1 MASGQDL
8 IFGQIGAA
16 KIFCGKLSDNLN
28 VKKVGRDK
36 QISELEEQIA
46 HADDDRQITKLR
58 KKQDRLTKL
67 RNKTAM
73 AEQRAENAV
82 DYLSR
87 LAETVDI
94 GRDKIIEFI
103 ADTITV
109 AMPAMELAVKTALLA
124 NIKKLT
130 ACALD
135 VRIPEV
141 LRKEGMLLNE
151 TEIDPRMIL
160 FMPPMSKYGHFQYF
174 GCDREG
180 MSSYELA
187 KAEDMNAFIW
197 FVKNCAMFVNPII
210 INNGTNSMST
220 YFKNASGILKEGV
233 YTKADDHPGLT
244 VGTVLKDTSASNTLY
259 LIDSVSHEN
268 GTTTYSI
275 KPISN
280 TTTSVNWYGKAKI
293 QNAENRRKQPLFSL
307 TYSNVYNSSAKLPLH
322 NFKFK
327 ILQEPF
333 KVNTVLA
340 SGDLTGILPQKVLFD
355 EDGTYNRRGKFT
367 IREDL
372 FTITNVTSQMA
383 GDNPQNRY
391 VSYHLIP
398 KVDIGGDVYLIYE
411 KSSGL
416 FKLGRTTDTDNHL
429 WTFVENEREIRVR
442 ELDGQNN
449 QEDAILATKVL
460 TECYKGDT
468 VYEFNH
474 DYLMSFK
481 LFDEKVIAA
490 NVINALL
497 SIDLPIS
504 LESLMKSVLNK
515 KQQTASS
522 YNQLYINTMTDRMIQ
537 KILDSETDEYSSC
550 FYTFSNQE
558 YIDMEEQTALKVING
573 QLVKQET
580 VSALTS
586 AFNILDAYDT
596 EASLNEK
603 KETITRSIVK
613 ALETTEQNG
622 DNYLATSDVN
632 ISNGVNR
639 SDSTSSFIKKAMRA
653 LIKELTYAILSPKVL
668 MLIAVNQRLMRNELT
683 SNENYKFS
691 IEDVLKGVQGI
702 IKSIVGKIIDSIEKE
717 LLRVILAR
725 ITEIMNGYTLALA
738 KEYASKWK
746 AFIKS
751 LLSCF
756 KGSSSRRRQGYGDNT
771 DDTIDEILT
780 QIDTADLDELADQ
793 IIPDTNPCD

>member
-28 VKKVGRDK
+28 MKKVGRDK

-259 LIDSVSHEN
+259 LIDSVLHEN
-268 GTTTYSI
+268 DTTTYSI

-280 TTTSVNWYGKAKI
+280 STTSVNWYGKAKI

-383 GDNPQNRY
+383 GDSPQNRY

-416 FKLGRTTDTDNHL
+416 FKFGRTTDTDNHL
-429 WTFVENEREIRVR
+429 WTFIENEREIRVR
-442 ELDGQNN
+442 ELDGQNS
-449 QEDAILATKVL
+449 QEDAILATKIL

-474 DYLMSFK
+474 DYIMSFK

-632 ISNGVNR
+632 SSNGVNR

-668 MLIAVNQRLMRNELT
+668 MLIAVNQRLMQNELA

-702 IKSIVGKIIDSIEKE
+702 IKSIVGEIIDSIEKE

>member
-87 LAETVDI
+87 IAETVDI

-268 GTTTYSI
+268 DTTTYSI

-398 KVDIGGDVYLIYE
+398 KVDIGGDVYLVYE

-416 FKLGRTTDTDNHL
+416 FKFGRTTDTGNHL

-442 ELDGQNN
+442 ELDGQNS

-632 ISNGVNR
+632 SSNGVNR

-702 IKSIVGKIIDSIEKE
+702 IKSIVGEIIDSIEKE